1 MLFRM
6 KSSTRIDFALV
17 LTLFLPVFWE
27 QLASVL
33 LSVVSS
39 AISTNIDPAYLNAT
53 SLVGSAVGPLTT
65 VYGSIATGSAI
76 LMSQY
81 MGAGDN
87 ARARKLFATSNLMG
101 FAVSFL
107 ISAFIII
114 FRAPV
119 LSLLYPNMS
128 ESFLVNANIYSIFLA
143 ITVPMSFFRTNIIG
157 ILRGCLNTK
166 GPLYISLFGGVAD
179 IALRYLF
186 MVKFSLG
193 IVGLGLASV
202 LSNLFF
208 TAVSLLI
215 LNKVGVFK
223 GCFKD
228 AFKLYD
234 KSVAVETVK
243 LGGVVCIQSFAV
255 AICGLI
261 LSQIFATMGDTEMS
275 AFNIAS
281 SAESLVN
288 LAPLAMAYVVQIL
301 AGKYMGAGEEKHA
314 YTVSAS
320 LTAISTVM
328 HIVISAIAFPLSDTL
343 VSFYTDDKTL
353 IEISSLALKVG
364 LVVSALFWSTGNAF
378 SAGIRGAGNVK
389 YPALVLILSSW
400 LYKIPATWLVCV
412 KLDYGAV
419 GRVFVNSFEQV
430 VFALFFVAFGI
441 FKFRQIKRKNTDEN

>member
-33 LSVVSS
+33 LSVISS
-39 AISTNIDPAYLNAT
+39 AISSNIDPAYLNAT

-65 VYGSIATGSAI
+65 LYGSIATGSAI

-101 FAVSFL
+101 FTVSFL
-107 ISAFIII
+107 ISAFIIV
-114 FRAPV
+114 FRTPV
-119 LSLLYPNMS
+119 LKLLYPNMS
-128 ESFLVNANIYSIFLA
+128 EGFLINANIYAIFLA

-179 IALRYLF
+179 IALRYLL
-186 MVKFSLG
+186 MVKLNLG

-202 LSNLFF
+202 LSNMFF
-208 TAVSLLI
+208 TAVSLCI

-228 AFKLYD
+228 SFKLYD
-234 KSVAVETVK
+234 RSVALETVK
-243 LGGVVCIQSFAV
+243 LGGVVCLQSFAV

-261 LSQIFATMGDTEMS
+261 LSQIFAKMGDTEMS

-314 YTVSAS
+314 YTVSVL
-320 LTAISTVM
+320 LTVISTVM
-328 HIVISAIAFPLSDTL
+328 HVVISLVALPLANTL

-353 IEISSLALKVG
+353 IEISAIALKVG
-364 LVVSALFWSTGNAF
+364 LIVSALFWSAGNAF

-389 YPALVLILSSW
+389 YPAMVLILSSW
-400 LYKIPATWLVCV
+400 LYKIPATWLVCI
-412 KLDYGAV
+412 KLDYGAA
-419 GRVFVNSFEQV
+419 GRVFVNSFEQA
-430 VFALFFVAFGI
+430 VFALFFIAFGI
-441 FKFRQIKRKNTDEN
+441 VKFRKIKRKNANEN